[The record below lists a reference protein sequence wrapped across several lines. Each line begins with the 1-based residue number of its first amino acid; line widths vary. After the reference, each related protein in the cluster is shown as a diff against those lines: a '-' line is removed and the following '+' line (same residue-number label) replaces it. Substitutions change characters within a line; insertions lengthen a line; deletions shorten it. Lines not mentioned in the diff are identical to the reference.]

1 MYNMFRNLNDNRECA
16 ENEFFGKDGLI
27 YCSVCKKPKQAVAE
41 CKTGSFKHKKLCD
54 CELQKMKED
63 EEKLEFEENQRLIR
77 KFSSICFDG
86 REKLLNY
93 TFENSKKSNTAIK
106 LCYNYCEKWE
116 EVKENN
122 VSLLLCGSVGSGKT
136 YLACSICNKL
146 IKEQKVPVKFISEYS
161 YINSYSSA
169 KDKGDF
175 LNSFAKYPLIV
186 FDDFGS
192 KSFKKN
198 DESNGWL
205 SFVFD
210 LIDMRYMQEKPMVIT
225 TNLSKE
231 LFDTE
236 KFSSIDKQ
244 RVFSR
249 IKEMSGVP
257 IEVKS
262 KDFRKNNSLSKVE
275 FIQKLA

>member
-1 MYNMFRNLNDNRECA
+1 MYNMLRSLNNERECGD
-16 ENEFFGKDGLI
+16 NEFLGDDGLI
-27 YCSVCKKPKQAVAE
+27 YCAVCKKPKQAIAE

-54 CELQKMKED
+54 CEIQKIKED
-63 EEKLEFEENQRLIR
+63 EEKLEIEENQRVVR
-77 KFSSICFDG
+77 KLRNLCFDG
-86 REKLLNY
+86 RDKLFEY
-93 TFENSKKSNTAIK
+93 TFENSKKNNSALK
-106 LCYNYCEKWE
+106 LCFNYCEKWE
-116 EVKENN
+116 EVKKNN
-122 VSLLLCGSVGSGKT
+122 VSLLLCGGVGAGKT

-146 IKEQKVPVKFISEYS
+146 INEQKVPVKFISEYN

-169 KDKGDF
+169 KDKGEF
-175 LNSFAKYPLIV
+175 LNSFAKYSLIV

-192 KSFKKN
+192 KCIKKN
-198 DESNGWL
+198 DDSNGWL

-210 LIDMRYMQEKPMVIT
+210 LIDMRYIQEKPMVIT
-225 TNLSKE
+225 SNLSKE
-231 LFDTE
+231 LFASD
-236 KFSSIDKQ
+236 KFNSVDKQ